1 MADPTL
7 RDKPK
12 SDQKPPEKPAK
23 GAGKKAAERRGSKRQ
38 AREAEVQAALILDL
52 DHLRSVAREIASHF
66 MERLESEIVQIRETV
81 LASPASAKRLRH
93 LSTIQRALQ
102 GLTVKPQKG
111 RRKDLKRID
120 ELVVLLNRIVQKM

>member
-1 MADPTL
+1 MADQEP
-7 RDKPK
+7 REKPK
-12 SDQKPPEKPAK
+12 SDEKPSAK
-23 GAGKKAAERRGSKRQ
+23 PARGDAKKASKPRVGKRQ
-38 AREAEVQAALILDL
+38 AREAEVQAALVLDL

-81 LASPASAKRLRH
+81 LASSASAKRLRH